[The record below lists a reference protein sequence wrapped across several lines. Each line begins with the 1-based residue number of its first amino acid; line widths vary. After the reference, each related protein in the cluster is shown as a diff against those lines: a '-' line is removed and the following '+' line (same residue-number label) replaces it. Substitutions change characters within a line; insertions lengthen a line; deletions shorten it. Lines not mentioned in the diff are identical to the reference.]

1 MEEDMKEFT
10 PEELSTFN
18 GKEGRPVYVA
28 LEGKVYDVSKSRLWS
43 KGIHMNRHPSGK
55 DLSRDI
61 LAAPHGKEVLE
72 RHPQVGVLRQETREE
87 MSHLPL
93 LLQRLLKRIPMARR
107 HPHPMVVHF
116 PIAYL
121 MASSLFLLLSLL
133 FENPSYER
141 TSWYLLLLGAIS
153 SPFAMLTGSLTWWIN
168 YRLKPSHFVKRK
180 IELSVLLLAFEIIL
194 IVWRLWEGPI
204 SSPVYFVM
212 VFLLTPFVALL
223 GYYGGQLTFPE
234 GG

>member
-1 MEEDMKEFT
+1 
-10 PEELSTFN
+10 
-18 GKEGRPVYVA
+18 
-28 LEGKVYDVSKSRLWS
+28 
-43 KGIHMNRHPSGK
+43 
-55 DLSRDI
+55 
-61 LAAPHGKEVLE
+61 
-72 RHPQVGVLRQETREE
+72 